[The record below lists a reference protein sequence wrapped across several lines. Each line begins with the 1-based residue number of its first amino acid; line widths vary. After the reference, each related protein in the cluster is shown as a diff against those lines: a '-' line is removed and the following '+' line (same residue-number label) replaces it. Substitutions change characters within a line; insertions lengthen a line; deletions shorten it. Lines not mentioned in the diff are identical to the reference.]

1 MWRRHPILYE
11 INTRVWLGELSRK
24 HGRPID
30 LGSVPEEEI
39 EQFKAYGLDAVWLMG
54 VWAPSPASRKIALRH
69 TGPSSD
75 YRRALPNLRD
85 EDVIGSPFAVFD
97 YSVSDC
103 LGGDAGLR
111 RFRERLAH
119 HNLRLMLDFVPNHL
133 AMDHGWTQSHPA
145 YLVHK
150 RCPCLP
156 AASPEFQAD
165 AGTGYFTRK
174 VGGRQVAFAHG
185 RDPYFP
191 PWTDTVQVDYNNPAA
206 RSAMIAT
213 LQTIADR
220 CDGARCDMAM
230 LVTNDVYR
238 RTWDGINRPESSR
251 LGEFWEEAIPAV
263 RARRPDFLFLA
274 EVYWDL
280 EQELLRQG
288 FDYAYDKGLYD
299 GLLADDVSAVR
310 DRLRTD
316 SGLQNG
322 SALFIENHDERR
334 AVDAFGREK
343 TKAAAVLIATLPGLR
358 LFHEGQ
364 FEGRRTKLPVQ
375 LGRLPVEKRDVS
387 LEHFYRQLLNV
398 AGGNPFHDGDWRL
411 LDPHIAWPSNGSF
424 RNIIAYTWTVAGKVA
439 VLTAVNLGARRS
451 QARVPLTWPGWA
463 GRTWALRELL
473 DQGPARPAVYRRDGD
488 RLLSEGLFVDLEPYA
503 YHLLSAE
510 PIHSA

>member
-1 MWRRHPILYE
+1 MWKRHPILYE

-24 HGRPID
+24 HDRLID

-39 EQFKAYGLDAVWLMG
+39 DQFKAYGLDAVWLMG

-69 TGPSSD
+69 TGPRSD

-85 EDVIGSPFAVFD
+85 EDVIGSPYAVFD
-97 YSVSDC
+97 YSVSDQ
-103 LGGDAGLR
+103 LGGDVGLR

-119 HNLRLMLDFVPNHL
+119 RNLRLMLDFVPNHL
-133 AMDHGWTQSHPA
+133 AMDHAWTQSDPR

-156 AASPEFQAD
+156 TASPGADAD

-174 VGGRQVAFAHG
+174 VDGRQVAFAHG

-191 PWTDTVQVDYNNPAA
+191 LWTDTVQVDYNNPAA

-213 LQTIADR
+213 LQAIADR
-220 CDGARCDMAM
+220 CDGVRCDMAM
-230 LVTNDVYR
+230 LVTNEVFR
-238 RTWDGINRPESSR
+238 RVWGDIDRPESSR
-251 LGEFWEEAIPAV
+251 LVEFWEEAIPAV
-263 RARRPDFLFLA
+263 RARHPGFVFLA
-274 EVYWDL
+274 EVYWDM
-280 EQELLRQG
+280 ERELLRQG

-299 GLLADDVSAVR
+299 RLLTEDVPAIR

-316 SGLQNG
+316 SGWQNG
-322 SALFIENHDERR
+322 SARFIENHDQRR

-343 TKAAAVLIATLPGLR
+343 SKAAAVLIATLPGLR

-364 FEGRRTKLPVQ
+364 FEGRRTRLPVQ
-375 LGRLPVEKRDVS
+375 LGRLPVEKRDAS

-398 AGGNPFHDGDWRL
+398 AGRSLFHDGDWRL
-411 LDPHIAWPSNGSF
+411 LDPRAAWPSNGSF
-424 RNIIAYTWTVAGKVA
+424 RNIIAYAWSVAGKVA
-439 VLTAVNLGARRS
+439 ALTAVNLGTHRS

-473 DQGPARPAVYRRDGD
+473 DEGAPPSTVYHRDGD
-488 RLLSEGLFVDLEPYA
+488 RLLSEGLFIDLEPFA
-503 YHLLSAE
+503 HHLLSAA
-510 PIHSA
+510 PIDNA